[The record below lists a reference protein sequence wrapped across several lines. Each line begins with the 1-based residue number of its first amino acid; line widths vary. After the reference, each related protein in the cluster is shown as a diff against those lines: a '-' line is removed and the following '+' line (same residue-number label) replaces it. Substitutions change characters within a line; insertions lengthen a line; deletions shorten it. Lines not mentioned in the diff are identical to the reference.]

1 MFDEKIEQMLNR
13 YELNTI
19 HDHEN
24 ALKEIIQ
31 EVILL
36 GLWRSKFYEKAVF
49 YGGSSLR
56 ILYKLDR
63 FSEDLDFSLIQ
74 QENNFDINKYLNAVK
89 SELELWGFEIS
100 TEKKIKK
107 NKSTIDSAFIKANTL
122 IHLLKIDL
130 NLKTHKNAVM
140 KIKLEIDQDPATGFS
155 SEFKYHLHPIP
166 FTIKTM
172 ALPSLFAGKMHALL
186 CRTSRANI
194 KGRDWYD
201 LIWFVK
207 NNIPCDLYYLKNKMV
222 QTGHIELS
230 ETLNKEKLIGL
241 LSKKIKDVD
250 FDLAKKDAEPF
261 LKNSVQRDELNI
273 WSNAF
278 FSDYLIQDI
287 GLLTINS
294 DLESRS

>member
-1 MFDEKIEQMLNR
+1 MFDEKIEQMLKR

-31 EVILL
+31 EIVLL

-49 YGGSSLR
+49 YGGSALR

-63 FSEDLDFSLIQ
+63 FSEDLDFSLIAP
-74 QENNFDINKYLNAVK
+74 EKDFNIKKYLGAVK
-89 SELELWGFEIS
+89 SELELWDFEVF
-100 TEKKIKK
+100 TEEK
-107 NKSTIDSAFIKANTL
+107 NTKNGSTINSAFIKANTL
-122 IHLLKIDL
+122 IHLLKIDV

-140 KIKLEIDQDPATGFS
+140 KIKLEVDQDPAIGFA
-155 SEFKYHLHPIP
+155 SELKYHLHPIP

-186 CRTSRANI
+186 CRTRRTNI

-207 NNIPCDLYYLKNKMV
+207 NNIPCDLYYLKNKMA
-222 QTGHIELS
+222 QTGHIDVS
-230 ETLNKEKLIGL
+230 EALTKEKLIEF
-241 LSKKIKDVD
+241 LSGKIKEID
-250 FDLAKKDAEPF
+250 FDLAKSDVEPF
-261 LKNSVQRDELNI
+261 LKNLGQREELSL
-273 WSNAF
+273 WSDTF
-278 FSDYLIQDI
+278 FSDYLVQEIRV
-287 GLLTINS
+287 LTSN
-294 DLESRS
+294 

>member
-1 MFDEKIEQMLNR
+1 MFDEKIEQMLKR

-31 EVILL
+31 EIVLL

-49 YGGSSLR
+49 YGGSALR

-63 FSEDLDFSLIQ
+63 FSEDLDFSLIAP
-74 QENNFDINKYLNAVK
+74 EKDFNIKKYLGAVK
-89 SELELWGFEIS
+89 SELELWDFEVF
-100 TEKKIKK
+100 TEEKNKK
-107 NKSTIDSAFIKANTL
+107 NGSTTNSAFIKANTL
-122 IHLLKIDL
+122 IHLLKIDV

-140 KIKLEIDQDPATGFS
+140 KIKLEVDQDPVIGFA
-155 SEFKYHLHPIP
+155 SELKYHLHPIP

-186 CRTSRANI
+186 CRTRRTNI

-207 NNIPCDLYYLKNKMV
+207 NNIPCDLYYLKNKMA
-222 QTGHIELS
+222 QTGHIDVSAAL
-230 ETLNKEKLIGL
+230 TKEKLIEF
-241 LSKKIKDVD
+241 LSGKIKEID
-250 FDLAKKDAEPF
+250 FDLAKSDVEPF
-261 LKNSVQRDELNI
+261 LKNLGQREELSL
-273 WSNAF
+273 WSDTF
-278 FSDYLIQDI
+278 FSDYLVQEIRV
-287 GLLTINS
+287 LTSN
-294 DLESRS
+294 

>member
-1 MFDEKIEQMLNR
+1 MFDEKIEQMLKR

-31 EVILL
+31 EIVLL

-49 YGGSSLR
+49 YGGSALR

-63 FSEDLDFSLIQ
+63 FSEDLDFSLIAP
-74 QENNFDINKYLNAVK
+74 EKDFNIKKYLGAVK
-89 SELELWGFEIS
+89 SELELWDFEVF
-100 TEKKIKK
+100 TEEK
-107 NKSTIDSAFIKANTL
+107 NTKNGSTINSAFIKANTL
-122 IHLLKIDL
+122 IHLLKIDV

-140 KIKLEIDQDPATGFS
+140 KIKLEVDQDPAIGFA
-155 SEFKYHLHPIP
+155 SELKYHLHPIP

-186 CRTSRANI
+186 CRTRRTNI

-207 NNIPCDLYYLKNKMV
+207 NNIPCDLYYLKNKMA
-222 QTGHIELS
+222 QTGHIDVS
-230 ETLNKEKLIGL
+230 EALTKEKLIEI
-241 LSKKIKDVD
+241 LSGKIKEID
-250 FDLAKKDAEPF
+250 FDLAKSDVEPF
-261 LKNSVQRDELNI
+261 LKNLGQREELSL
-273 WSNAF
+273 WSDTF
-278 FSDYLIQDI
+278 FSDYLVQEIRV
-287 GLLTINS
+287 LTSN
-294 DLESRS
+294 

>member
-1 MFDEKIEQMLNR
+1 MFDEKIEQMLKR

-31 EVILL
+31 EIVLL

-49 YGGSSLR
+49 YGGSALR

-63 FSEDLDFSLIQ
+63 FSEDLDFSLIAP
-74 QENNFDINKYLNAVK
+74 EKDFDIKKYLGAVK
-89 SELELWGFEIS
+89 SELELWDFEVS
-100 TEKKIKK
+100 TEEKNKK
-107 NKSTIDSAFIKANTL
+107 NESTIDSAFIKANTL
-122 IHLLKIDL
+122 IHLLKIDV

-140 KIKLEIDQDPATGFS
+140 KIKLEVDQDPAVGFT
-155 SEFKYHLHPIP
+155 SELKYHLHPIP

-186 CRTSRANI
+186 CRTRRTNI

-207 NNIPCDLYYLKNKMV
+207 NNIPCDLYYLKNKMA
-222 QTGHIELS
+222 QTGHIDVS
-230 ETLNKEKLIGL
+230 EALTKEKLIDF
-241 LSKKIKDVD
+241 LSGKIKEID
-250 FDLAKKDAEPF
+250 FDLAKSDVEPF
-261 LKNSVQRDELNI
+261 LKNLGQREELSL
-273 WSNAF
+273 WSDAF
-278 FSDYLIQDI
+278 FSDYLVQEICV
-287 GLLTINS
+287 LTSN
-294 DLESRS
+294 

>member
-1 MFDEKIEQMLNR
+1 MFDEKIEQMLKR

-49 YGGSSLR
+49 YGGSALR

-63 FSEDLDFSLIQ
+63 FSEDLDFSLIAP
-74 QENNFDINKYLNAVK
+74 EKGFDIKKYLGAVK
-89 SELELWGFEIS
+89 SELELWDFEVS
-100 TEKKIKK
+100 TEEK
-107 NKSTIDSAFIKANTL
+107 NKRNESTIDSAFIKANTL
-122 IHLLKIDL
+122 IHLLKIDV

-140 KIKLEIDQDPATGFS
+140 KIKLEVDQDPAVGFT
-155 SEFKYHLHPIP
+155 SELKYHLHPIP

-186 CRTSRANI
+186 CRTRRTNI

-207 NNIPCDLYYLKNKMV
+207 NNIPCDLYYLKNKMA
-222 QTGHIELS
+222 QTGHIDVS
-230 ETLNKEKLIGL
+230 EALTKEKLIDF
-241 LSKKIKDVD
+241 LSGKIKEID
-250 FDLAKKDAEPF
+250 FDLAKSDVEPF
-261 LKNSVQRDELNI
+261 LKNLGQREELSL
-273 WSNAF
+273 WSDAF
-278 FSDYLIQDI
+278 FSDYLVQEICV
-287 GLLTINS
+287 LTSN
-294 DLESRS
+294 

>member
-1 MFDEKIEQMLNR
+1 MFDEKIEQMLKR

-49 YGGSSLR
+49 YGGSALR
-56 ILYKLDR
+56 ILYRLDR
-63 FSEDLDFSLIQ
+63 FSEDLDFSLIAPKKDF
-74 QENNFDINKYLNAVK
+74 NIKKYLGAVK
-89 SELELWGFEIS
+89 SELELWDFEVS
-100 TEKKIKK
+100 TEEKNKK
-107 NKSTIDSAFIKANTL
+107 NESTIDSAFIKANTL
-122 IHLLKIDL
+122 IHLLKIDV

-140 KIKLEIDQDPATGFS
+140 KIKLEVDQDPAVGFT
-155 SEFKYHLHPIP
+155 SELKYHLHPIP

-186 CRTSRANI
+186 CRTRRTNI

-207 NNIPCDLYYLKNKMV
+207 NNIPCDLYYLKNKMA
-222 QTGHIELS
+222 QTGHIDVS
-230 ETLNKEKLIGL
+230 EALTKEKLIDF
-241 LSKKIKDVD
+241 LSGKIKEID
-250 FDLAKKDAEPF
+250 FDLAKSDVEPF
-261 LKNSVQRDELNI
+261 LKNLGQREELSL
-273 WSNAF
+273 WSDAF
-278 FSDYLIQDI
+278 FSDYLVQEICV
-287 GLLTINS
+287 LTSN
-294 DLESRS
+294 

>member
-19 HDHEN
+19 HDREN

-31 EVILL
+31 EIVLL

-49 YGGSSLR
+49 YGGSALR

-74 QENNFDINKYLNAVK
+74 PEKKIDIKKYLGAIE
-89 SELELWGFEIS
+89 SELELWGFEVS
-100 TEKKIKK
+100 TEEKNKK
-107 NKSTIDSAFIKANTL
+107 NKSRIDSAFIKANTL

-140 KIKLEIDQDPATGFS
+140 KIKLEIDQDPATGFNC
-155 SEFKYHLHPIP
+155 ELKYHLHPIP

-186 CRTSRANI
+186 YRTRRTNI

-222 QTGHIELS
+222 QTGHIDLS
-230 ETLNKEKLIGL
+230 ETLTQKKFVELISG
-241 LSKKIKDVD
+241 KIKEID
-250 FDLAKKDAEPF
+250 FDLAKSDVEPF
-261 LKNSVQRDELNI
+261 LKNSGQRDELSL
-273 WSNAF
+273 WSEAF
-278 FSDYLIQDI
+278 FSDYLVQEI
-287 GLLTINS
+287 GVLTS
-294 DLESRS
+294 S